1 MILQG
6 CQSKSREIT
15 IQDKICPQC
24 GHEIEIFSVDTE
36 AVCEN
41 CGYVVYND
49 TLSCV
54 QWCKYA
60 KQCVGEETYE
70 RLMAFVKLREQ
81 RKAEEAEK
89 QPTKEAQSA

>member
-6 CQSKSREIT
+6 CQSKSKEIT
-15 IQDKICPQC
+15 IEDRICPQC
-24 GHEIEIFSVDTE
+24 GHEVEIFSVDTE

-41 CGYVVYND
+41 CGCVIYND

-60 KQCVGEETYE
+60 KQCVGEQTYD

-81 RKAEEAEK
+81 RRAEEASRD
-89 QPTKEAQSA
+89 AQATA

>member
-1 MILQG
+1 M
-6 CQSKSREIT
+6 
-15 IQDKICPQC
+15 
-24 GHEIEIFSVDTE
+24 DTE

-41 CGYVVYND
+41 CGTVIYND

-60 KQCVGEETYE
+60 RQCVGDETYE

-81 RKAEEAEK
+81 RGQTAN
-89 QPTKEAQSA
+89 

>member
-6 CQSKSREIT
+6 CQSKSKEIT
-15 IQDKICPQC
+15 IEDKICPNC
-24 GHEIEIFSVDTE
+24 GCEVEIFSVDTE

-41 CGYVVYND
+41 CGTVIYND

-54 QWCKYA
+54 QWCRYA
-60 KQCVGEETYE
+60 RQCVGEQTYE

-81 RKAEEAEK
+81 RRAREAAK
-89 QPTKEAQSA
+89 QEHSA

>member
-6 CQSKSREIT
+6 CQSKSKEIT
-15 IQDKICPQC
+15 IEDKICPQC
-24 GHEIEIFSVDTE
+24 GHEVEIFSVDTE

-41 CGYVVYND
+41 CGCVIYND

-60 KQCVGEETYE
+60 KQCVGEQTYE

-81 RKAEEAEK
+81 RKAEEAAKDTQE
-89 QPTKEAQSA
+89 TA

>member
-6 CQSKSREIT
+6 CQSNSKEIT
-15 IQDKICPQC
+15 IEDKICPQC
-24 GHEIEIFSVDTE
+24 GHEVEIFSVDTE

-41 CGYVVYND
+41 CGCVIYND

-60 KQCVGEETYE
+60 KQCVGEQTYE

-81 RKAEEAEK
+81 RKAEEASRD
-89 QPTKEAQSA
+89 AQATA

>member
-1 MILQG
+1 MIFHG
-6 CQSKSREIT
+6 CQSKSKEIT
-15 IQDKICPQC
+15 IEDRICPTC
-24 GHEIEIFSVDTE
+24 GHEVEIFSVDTE

-41 CGYVVYND
+41 CGTVIYND

-60 KQCVGEETYE
+60 RQCVGDENYE

-81 RKAEEAEK
+81 RGQTAN
-89 QPTKEAQSA
+89 

>member
-6 CQSKSREIT
+6 CQSKSKEIT
-15 IQDKICPQC
+15 IEDKICPQC
-24 GHEIEIFSVDTE
+24 GHEVEIFSVDTE

-41 CGYVVYND
+41 CGYVIYND

-60 KQCVGEETYE
+60 RRCVGDEAFEALMKVARAQKE
-70 RLMAFVKLREQ
+70 RKN
-81 RKAEEAEK
+81 KEEAI
-89 QPTKEAQSA
+89 A